1 MQPANRWDV
10 QSVDSKKNRK
20 ELSIV
25 LRPPDR
31 DVFILYIT
39 QPILMKYFL
48 NFFVLFFIANACV
61 DPQEELL
68 SSTTQQTLT
77 TQTTTTTSTSTLVPN
92 VILDTDIAE
101 DCDDVGAVAVLH
113 ALANRGEVNIL
124 GMMVSMPVQYGAP
137 ALDALNTY
145 YKRPNIPIG
154 TLKNSVD
161 ANGAKNLLV
170 YNKDLATRFP
180 NSLKDARY
188 APNALTL
195 YRQLL
200 AKSAD
205 RSVVIVTIGPLTNL
219 YHLMKSPA
227 DNIIGLNGMAL
238 IQKKVK
244 RIVVAGGNLPDG
256 TSYNF
261 RISPD
266 KSEYVI
272 NNWPTEMWFATN
284 ELGGDVLTGKEMMSK
299 TTRTNPVHEAYRLYK
314 NRYPTWEFRPSWDQ
328 MGVLVAV
335 RGTAGLFKTHT
346 SGRVRAIRAWI
357 RWEASPDK
365 NHVWFQKNST
375 IETRRKVV
383 EGLMMQPPM

>member
-1 MQPANRWDV
+1 
-10 QSVDSKKNRK
+10 
-20 ELSIV
+20 
-25 LRPPDR
+25 
-31 DVFILYIT
+31 
-39 QPILMKYFL
+39 MKYYLKFL
-48 NFFVLFFIANACV
+48 VLFFIVGACT

-68 SSTTQQTLT
+68 SSETLQTSQTQYS
-77 TQTTTTTSTSTLVPN
+77 TTTTSSALIPN
-92 VILDTDIAE
+92 LILDTDIAE

-137 ALDALNTY
+137 ALDAINTF

-154 TLKNSVD
+154 TLRNSSD

-180 NSLKDARY
+180 NSLRDARN
-188 APNALTL
+188 APNSVTL

-205 RSVVIVTIGPLTNL
+205 ASVVIVTIGPVTNL
-219 YHLMKSPA
+219 YHLMRSPA
-227 DNIIGLNGMAL
+227 DNISGLDGMAL
-238 IQKKVK
+238 IRKKVK

-261 RISPD
+261 RLAPD

-272 NNWPTEMWFATN
+272 NNWPTEIWFATN
-284 ELGGDVLTGKEMMSK
+284 ELGGDVLTGKIMMSK

-314 NRYPTWEFRPSWDQ
+314 NRYPTWAFRPSWDQ

-335 RGTAGLFKTHT
+335 RGKAGMFKTHS
-346 SGRVRAIRAWI
+346 SGRVRGVRAWI

-365 NHVWFQKNST
+365 NHVWFQNNSGV
-375 IETRRKVV
+375 EYRRRIV
-383 EGLMMQPPM
+383 EDLMIQAPQ